1 LSQNKVDVLL
11 AFTAHRC
18 ARVPLVK
25 AAANQSFFVLHCRP
39 NYVMTSRQSGPRF
52 PSDHPAKIRNLDSP
66 ESPSLAGTILEFSE
80 VGLRLRTRFPMPRGA
95 NIQIEW
101 ERGVV
106 TGEIRYCRRT
116 GRSTFHLGVT
126 IAKSTPPAQP
136 SQG

>member
-11 AFTAHRC
+11 AFTTHTC
-18 ARVPLVK
+18 ARQPWVK
-25 AAANQSFFVLHCRP
+25 AGLVRHLSFVCRP
-39 NYVMTSRQSGPRF
+39 NYVMTSRQSDPRF
-52 PSDHPAKIRNLDSP
+52 PSDHPAKIRSLDSP

-126 IAKSTPPAQP
+126 IATSTPPSQP